1 MMIIMNNYLRH
12 FLLLALCFV
21 GRVNMAAAETLEQ
34 AWLISS
40 TADRTIEAAQ
50 IRVEA
55 AEAELAASQGTRW
68 PTVVAR
74 ASATQYN
81 ETPAFDFSGAG
92 LPGQLPLFDGSSQ
105 LVADARITLP
115 IFTFGMISNGVQAAE
130 SGVRAQQLRANAHAQ
145 DVRLAVATAYVSV
158 LRARSALEVANSRVR
173 SLVSHADDVEDMFA
187 AGAVARND
195 LLAAQ
200 VSLADVQQYQLQ
212 AQNGVDISEAAYNKS
227 LGRVLTDTVSLDTE
241 LPGLDPRLEPDSL
254 TALTATA
261 LENRAELAG
270 LQSAAESIDSQAQS
284 TRARSRPQFAIIGG
298 YTAMEN
304 NFLNREDFWS
314 IGLGMQ
320 WDIFDSDRSRERANA
335 LFLQSTALYRDYQ
348 ELQSVVEFQVRSTWL
363 RFNESNAR
371 IKLTERA
378 IEQADENLRV
388 TRDRY
393 RNGEGTNTEV
403 LNAEGLRTI
412 SRSNYDNAQYDAAL
426 ARYRLAR
433 ATGLL

>member
-1 MMIIMNNYLRH
+1 
-12 FLLLALCFV
+12 LLLALCFV
-21 GRVNMAAAETLEQ
+21 GLVNMTAAETLEQ

-105 LVADARITLP
+105 LMADARVTLP

-173 SLVSHADDVEDMFA
+173 SLVSHADDVEDMFS

-212 AQNGVDISEAAYNKS
+212 AQNGVDISEAAYNKA
-227 LGRVLTDTVSLDTE
+227 LGR
-241 LPGLDPRLEPDSL
+241 
-254 TALTATA
+254 
-261 LENRAELAG
+261 
-270 LQSAAESIDSQAQS
+270 
-284 TRARSRPQFAIIGG
+284 
-298 YTAMEN
+298 
-304 NFLNREDFWS
+304 W
-314 IGLGMQ
+314 
-320 WDIFDSDRSRERANA
+320 
-335 LFLQSTALYRDYQ
+335 
-348 ELQSVVEFQVRSTWL
+348 
-363 RFNESNAR
+363 SNA
-371 IKLTERA
+371 
-378 IEQADENLRV
+378 D
-388 TRDRY
+388 
-393 RNGEGTNTEV
+393 
-403 LNAEGLRTI
+403 
-412 SRSNYDNAQYDAAL
+412 
-426 ARYRLAR
+426 
-433 ATGLL
+433 